1 MDLQQQVVLQQGHSI
16 KWKNITAPFIHSEEV
31 LIYNLVRVSS
41 ILSLFGSLF
50 VLFTWYAF
58 KDIHFFS
65 RKLIVY
71 TSIADICSSMA
82 FLYGTFIQG
91 YKENTH
97 ASTQCVVQDVGA
109 SCMKC

>member
-1 MDLQQQVVLQQGHSI
+1 MDLQEQVVLQQGHSI

-50 VLFTWYAF
+50 ILFTWYAF

-65 RKLIVY
+65 RKLSEFEEFGALK
-71 TSIADICSSMA
+71 TSTIPAEQRDSKSD
-82 FLYGTFIQG
+82 
-91 YKENTH
+91 
-97 ASTQCVVQDVGA
+97 VVTMVPFEGK
-109 SCMKC
+109 S